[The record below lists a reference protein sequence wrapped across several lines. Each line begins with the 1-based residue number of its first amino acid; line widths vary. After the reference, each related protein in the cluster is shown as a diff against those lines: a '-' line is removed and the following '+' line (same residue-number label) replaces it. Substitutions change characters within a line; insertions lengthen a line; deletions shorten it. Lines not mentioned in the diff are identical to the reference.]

1 MSEIIRNPAGRQH
14 NSVLPA
20 SPAYPATLNRN
31 PTPGLQSLNEVIKLL
46 SQNPTSRIVENAT
59 VLELTPFVGDLKTK
73 YTLPHLNMKA
83 GAGGILEDFLLKIR
97 DPIHDEGCRRNPE
110 ELLFELKK
118 LDKNSSSH
126 FLPKNNNNPD
136 QNNILK
142 QYYQSVSMHNTFAPK
157 YSSGMAAQ
165 APSPG
170 MKVRIYY
177 FQEPYISSGH
187 KIAGLYEKMYD
198 DDIFQDSLK
207 ELKDFLE
214 KYRQRFLDTLQTIAE
229 TISANLPAIAP
240 PYPTGDSVPPST
252 DESVAINK
260 GVIRQIILAKS
271 ETQKYDYFSTFIPE
285 NGGSFRSGLTEKNIV
300 GFRVSTETKANSGKG
315 VYDDLFFLVWKDSK
329 GNKRVNE
336 YLGNTEPISYYLD
349 PNVTKGGPLENLK
362 QLSRIRPGFMIY
374 QTVYSPGGKFGDR
387 YLRMKLQTKVE
398 TDIDGNGLFDDGVIK
413 DGGLSMLF
421 HPGGKTTPFSAG
433 CQTMPP
439 ATFKRFLNDVYSDGD
454 PVELG
459 YTLVDE
465 SKIPIPKLDS
475 ETSRVEEQ
483 QQNPEETSF
492 EQSLEQTSFEQSQTQ
507 S

>member
-1 MSEIIRNPAGRQH
+1 MSEIIRNPAGRQQ
-14 NSVLPA
+14 NSVLPT
-20 SPAYPATLNRN
+20 SPVYPTTLDRN

-83 GAGGILEDFLLKIR
+83 GETLEDFLLKIR
-97 DPIHDEGCRRNPE
+97 DPIHDEGCKRNPE

-118 LDKNSSSH
+118 LDKNSSS
-126 FLPKNNNNPD
+126 FFSKNNKDPD
-136 QNNILK
+136 QNNIIK
-142 QYYQSVSMHNTFAPK
+142 QYYESVSMHNTFAPR
-157 YSSGMAAQ
+157 YSSGIFTQPPA
-165 APSPG
+165 PG

-198 DDIFQDSLK
+198 DKIFQDSVEALK
-207 ELKDFLE
+207 NLLQ
-214 KYRQRFLDTLQTIAE
+214 KYRQRFLDALQTIAD
-229 TISANLPAIAP
+229 TISSNIPTIAP
-240 PYPTGDSVPPST
+240 PYPTGNSVPPGT
-252 DESVAINK
+252 DESVIINK
-260 GVIRQIILAKS
+260 GAIRQIILAKS

-300 GFRVSTETKANSGKG
+300 GFRVSTETTANNGAG
-315 VYDDLFFLVWKDSK
+315 IYDDLFFLVWKDSN

-336 YLGNTEPISYYLD
+336 YLGNTEPVSYYLD
-349 PNVTKGGPLENLK
+349 PNVTSGTALEGLNS
-362 QLSRIRPGFMIY
+362 LSRLRPGFMVY
-374 QTVYSPGGKFGDR
+374 QTVYSPDGKFGGR
-387 YLRMKLQTKVE
+387 YLRMKSKTKIE
-398 TDIDGNGLFDDGVIK
+398 TDINKNGFFDDGVIK

-421 HPGGKTTPFSAG
+421 HPGGKYTPFSAG
-433 CQTMPP
+433 CQTMPG

-465 SKIPIPKLDS
+465 SKIPIPNLDS
-475 ETSRVEEQ
+475 ETSVAEETRPEMSVAQ
-483 QQNPEETSF
+483 ETQNPEETSSG
-492 EQSLEQTSFEQSQTQ
+492 QSL
-507 S
+507 

>member
-14 NSVLPA
+14 NSVPTT
-20 SPAYPATLNRN
+20 SPVYPTALDRN

-46 SQNPTSRIVENAT
+46 SQNATSRIVENAT

-83 GAGGILEDFLLKIR
+83 GETLEDFLLKIR
-97 DPIHDEGCRRNPE
+97 DPIHDEGCKRNPE
-110 ELLFELKK
+110 ELLIELKK
-118 LDKNSSSH
+118 LDKNPSSFFS
-126 FLPKNNNNPD
+126 KNNNDPD

-142 QYYQSVSMHNTFAPK
+142 QYYESVSMHNTFAPR
-157 YSSGMAAQ
+157 YSSGLFTQ

-170 MKVRIYY
+170 MKVRIHY

-198 DDIFQDSLK
+198 DNIFEEGLK
-207 ELKDFLE
+207 DLKDFLQ
-214 KYRQRFLDTLQTIAE
+214 KYRQRFLDALQTIAD
-229 TISANLPAIAP
+229 TISSNLPTVAP
-240 PYPTGDSVPPST
+240 PYPTGQSVPPST
-252 DESVAINK
+252 EESVAINK
-260 GVIRQIILAKS
+260 GVIREIILAKS
-271 ETQKYDYFSTFIPE
+271 EIQKYDYFSTFIPE

-315 VYDDLFFLVWKDSK
+315 LYDDLFFLVWRDSS

-349 PNVTKGGPLENLK
+349 PNVTNGGALDGLK
-362 QLSRIRPGFMIY
+362 YLSRLRPGFMIY
-374 QTVYSPGGKFGDR
+374 QTVFSADGKFGGR
-387 YLRMKLQTKVE
+387 YLRMKLPTKVE
-398 TDIDGNGLFDDGVIK
+398 TDINGNGLFDDGVIK

-421 HPGGKTTPFSAG
+421 HPGGKTTPYSAG

-439 ATFKRFLNDVYSDGD
+439 QTFKRFLNDIFSDGD
-454 PVELG
+454 PKELG

-465 SKIPIPKLDS
+465 AKIPIPQLDS
-475 ETSRVEEQ
+475 ATSTIEE
-483 QQNPEETSF
+483 QQNPEETSS
-492 EQSLEQTSFEQSQTQ
+492 EQSLEQSSVRQ
-507 S
+507 